1 MIFGKNH
8 RIAIKQCLKKRA
20 KFWTILSKGITVL
33 ANSVLVML
41 VVTASAYSVQL
52 GSMNG
57 TTKKSSKIPGALE
70 NIVQTFWINV
80 ALLHV
85 S

>member
-1 MIFGKNH
+1 MKP
-8 RIAIKQCLKKRA
+8 
-20 KFWTILSKGITVL
+20 SKGITVL
-33 ANSVLVML
+33 QNSVLVML

-57 TTKKSSKIPGALE
+57 TTKKSSENPCALE
-70 NIVQTFWINV
+70 NIVQTFWIKV